1 LFLLP
6 FLTLRTLPVAGLART
21 LLEAAL
27 MKTFLRLSR
36 RRHWH
41 VAALIATLITARAH
55 AGSTCPNWVETPAGS
70 AFNVAAV
77 ISDNGSPKAALAKI
91 RVALSQMN
99 AVGGCKAFGNSVAC
113 NETVALAHK
122 AIAALEECT
131 SVPGSQ
137 GTGKE
142 ADVQ

>member
-1 LFLLP
+1 
-6 FLTLRTLPVAGLART
+6 
-21 LLEAAL
+21 

-36 RRHWH
+36 RCPWLA
-41 VAALIATLITARAH
+41 AALVATQVTARAH
-55 AGSTCPNWVETPAGS
+55 AGSVCPNWVETPSGS

-91 RVALSQMN
+91 RVALLQMN

-113 NETVALAHK
+113 NETVALAQK

-137 GTGKE
+137 GPPKE

>member
-1 LFLLP
+1 MKRLLHVSLHCP
-6 FLTLRTLPVAGLART
+6 WLA
-21 LLEAAL
+21 AAL
-27 MKTFLRLSR
+27 
-36 RRHWH
+36 
-41 VAALIATLITARAH
+41 VATLVTARAH
-55 AGSTCPNWVETPAGS
+55 AGSACPNWVETPSGS

-91 RVALSQMN
+91 RVALLQMN

-113 NETVALAHK
+113 NETVALAQK

-137 GTGKE
+137 GPGKE

>member
-1 LFLLP
+1 
-6 FLTLRTLPVAGLART
+6 
-21 LLEAAL
+21 

-36 RRHWH
+36 RCRWLA
-41 VAALIATLITARAH
+41 AALVATLVTARAD
-55 AGSTCPNWVETPAGS
+55 AGSVCPNWVETPSGG

-77 ISDNGSPKAALAKI
+77 ISDNGSPKAAVAKI
-91 RVALSQMN
+91 RVALLQMN

-113 NETVALAHK
+113 NETIDLAQK

-131 SVPGSQ
+131 SVPSSQ
-137 GTGKE
+137 GPPKE